1 MGINLSLWMPEL
13 SFYQTNFESVW
24 IGMLGRVSPRV
35 SIWIRSC
42 SICSCICCIICCI
55 ASCFHSSICRKSSP
69 ISLLVTTSNIF
80 KKNMPTHTHQTW
92 GNNGNTNTQLHAISA
107 LTTPIE
113 PLGRHLSRQL
123 GPVARNPREPAKPV
137 AECSWIRGSSRF
149 TQPLR
154 SFHFFRHSG
163 LASGSTRQFS

>member
-1 MGINLSLWMPEL
+1 MLKVFEL
-13 SFYQTNFESVW
+13 ACWAGFLQESPSEFGVVQSAPASAASFAALPHASTAALVGSHLPSPFSWPLQT
-24 IGMLGRVSPRV
+24 
-35 SIWIRSC
+35 
-42 SICSCICCIICCI
+42 
-55 ASCFHSSICRKSSP
+55 SS
-69 ISLLVTTSNIF
+69 

-123 GPVARNPREPAKPV
+123 GPVARNPRTREPAKPV